1 MLFRNKKKD
10 SPRKALQFPVDKK
23 ISVSEE
29 IAKLKKK
36 SLHDDENVTEEGVNE
51 NDGSSNNNC

>member
-1 MLFRNKKKD
+1 MLFRRKKC

-36 SLHDDENVTEEGVNE
+36 SLCNDENVTEEGVNE
-51 NDGSSNNNC
+51 NSGSSNDNC

>member
-1 MLFRNKKKD
+1 MLFKSKKKYF
-10 SPRKALQFPVDKK
+10 PRKALQFPVDKR

-29 IAKLKKK
+29 IAKLKEK
-36 SLHDDENVTEEGVNE
+36 SLHDDENVTEKGVNE